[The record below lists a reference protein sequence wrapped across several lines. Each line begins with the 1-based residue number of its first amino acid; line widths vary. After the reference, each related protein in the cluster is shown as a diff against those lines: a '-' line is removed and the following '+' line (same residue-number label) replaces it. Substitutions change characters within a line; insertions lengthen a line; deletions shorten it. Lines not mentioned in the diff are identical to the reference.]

1 MVKFFDRLNLI
12 FQNCQQTSFLH
23 SIALEISASDFA
35 ETKIEIIQ
43 ILSCIILKI
52 GQIYGLESSLNEII
66 VEDEKNFPMKLRGVN
81 TKLNYQNWTIL
92 WKNCSEIFA
101 RIVSTDFSLIL
112 QKLGKKTLHLS
123 MYLDNDPDLS
133 IYGSLAVLFLKFN
146 FPQVYQKEFL
156 FSSLC
161 PVLSSALNNKSPFIA
176 QSGILLFRQLYSNLQ
191 ILENFE
197 ISLFDSLTNLCLRN
211 PIQNI
216 RLNGITILNSIFVKL
231 SYRAQYVL
239 FLKALPNADTKL
251 SAFLIPKIKDFFL
264 NEKEKLDYT
273 PLWNEILKTVS
284 NEGDIGSQ
292 IDRIMPTINLIRG
305 AKIAKLDIASQ
316 EQKILKYLD
325 YVTTEI
331 FEGRKFYELES
342 TQTENEEKKS
352 FYDSAIVQVDLVNSI
367 LDQTKQLFDTK

>member
-1 MVKFFDRLNLI
+1 M
-12 FQNCQQTSFLH
+12 
-23 SIALEISASDFA
+23 EISASDFA
-35 ETKIEIIQ
+35 ETKIEILQ

-52 GQIYGLESSLNEII
+52 GQIYGLESSLNEIL

-81 TKLNYQNWTIL
+81 TKLNYRNWTIL

-156 FSSLC
+156 FCSLC
-161 PVLSSALNNKSPFIA
+161 PVSSSALNSKSPFIA

-239 FLKALPNADTKL
+239 FLKALPNADSKV

-264 NEKEKLDYT
+264 NEKEKLDYS
-273 PLWNEILKTVS
+273 PLWREILKPVS

-292 IDRIMPTINLIRG
+292 IDRIMPTLNLIRG
-305 AKIAKLDIASQ
+305 AKLAKLDIESQ